1 MTQTS
6 SHDQASGETKH
17 DIMISKT
24 VFVLFTNLILVNCKD
39 FASLSHLKPKASL
52 GKQEDAAKD
61 LYQRVLGPRAGE
73 FVVKVQSN
81 IGPKEKDTFLINTKE
96 KYVEITGT
104 TGVAAAMGLYYY
116 LTNYCNCQIT
126 WGGRQMAIPSPLP
139 KVEGGSVNI
148 TTNDKIRFFQNVCTV
163 SYSSVWFKWAD
174 WEAYLD
180 WMAMRGI
187 NMALA
192 FTGQEAIFQRVY
204 MGLGFTM
211 KDLQDHFGGPA
222 FLAWSRMGNM
232 HGWGGPITQN
242 WIDDQLILQHK
253 ILERMRSFGM
263 IPVLPGFAGHVPEA
277 TILRYPQANV
287 SRLTDWAGFNQSFC
301 CNYLLDFNDPLF
313 MKIAVRFIK
322 EMENEFGVD
331 HVYSVDTFNEMRPRS
346 NSTEYLALSGRTIY
360 KSLKEA
366 DSKAIWL
373 MQGWLFIDGGFWKQ
387 PQIKAL
393 LTAVPQGEMI
403 ILDLYS
409 EIIPIYTQTE
419 SYYGQ
424 PFIWCML
431 HDFGGTMELYGA
443 LKLINEG
450 PFNGRAFPNSSMVG
464 LGMTPEGIFQNE
476 VVYEFF
482 TENVWR
488 KAPRDIS
495 TWISKYVLNRYGKT
509 NKFIDLAWQYLKLG
523 IYNNT
528 DYLHDNSINIIV
540 TTLPRVTPLIQQDV
554 WYNPEDLY
562 VAWDIM
568 TLNLDEFSN
577 SSLFMYDIVDVTRN
591 SLQILSIKYYTDLV
605 YAFGRGDIHAVE
617 SHGNQLL
624 GLLSDMDTVLGS
636 DSHFLLGRWIKAAT
650 DNAMDMQDNWFLQ
663 FNARNQIT
671 LWGPRG
677 EIRDY
682 ACKQWSGL
690 IKDYYLPRWEIFVNY
705 TLDIMAHNKTYNAT
719 ELDIMIYEKVE
730 FPFSYRLDQYPT
742 EPQGDSVAIVKS
754 LHKKYRPDTMSEF
767 FQTLQQATEERHRK
781 DKRNWIQRKYG
792 SQIKRAKTQNIGYNP
807 RLHHVVNGRN

>member
-1 MTQTS
+1 
-6 SHDQASGETKH
+6 
-17 DIMISKT
+17 MINRKSL
-24 VFVLFTNLILVNCKD
+24 VLFITSLILVNCRD
-39 FASLSHLKPKASL
+39 FESLSHLKPKVSAV
-52 GKQEDAAKD
+52 KQEDAAKD
-61 LYQRVLGPRAGE
+61 LFQRVLGARSEE
-73 FVVKVQSN
+73 FKVKIQAD
-81 IGPKEKDTFLINTKE
+81 IGPKERDTFIINTQE

-139 KVEGGSVNI
+139 RVEGGSVNV
-148 TTNDKIRFFQNVCTV
+148 TTNDKFRFYQNVCTV
-163 SYSSVWFKWAD
+163 SYSSVWFR
-174 WEAYLD
+174 WEQWESYLD

-192 FTGQEAIFQRVY
+192 FTGQEAMFQRVY

-211 KDLQDHFGGPA
+211 EDLQNHFGGPA

-253 ILERMRSFGM
+253 ILDRMRALGM

-277 TILRYPQANV
+277 TILHYPTANV
-287 SRLTDWAGFNQSFC
+287 SRLRDWGHFNKTYC

-313 MKIAVRFIK
+313 MKIAVRLIK
-322 EMENEFGVD
+322 EMENEFGTD
-331 HVYSVDTFNEMRPRS
+331 HVYSVDTFNEMRPKS

-373 MQGWLFIDGGFWKQ
+373 MQGWLFIDDGFWKP
-387 PQIKAL
+387 PQMKAL
-393 LTAVPQGEMI
+393 LTSVPQGEMI
-403 ILDLYS
+403 VLDLYS
-409 EIIPIYTQTE
+409 EIIPIFTRTE

-488 KAPRDIS
+488 KEPRDIS
-495 TWISKYVLNRYGKT
+495 AWISKYVLNRYGTT
-509 NKFIDLAWQYLKLG
+509 NKFLDLAWQYLKLG

-540 TTLPRVTPLIQQDV
+540 TTLPRMAPLIQQDV

-562 VAWDIM
+562 VAWDIL
-568 TLNLDEFSN
+568 TLNLDDFSN

-591 SLQILSIKYYTDLV
+591 SLQILSIKYYTDFV
-605 YAFGRGDIHAVE
+605 YAFGRGDISAVE

-624 GLLSDMDTVLGS
+624 GLLRDMETLLAS
-636 DSHFLLGRWIKAAT
+636 DSHFLLGNWIKAAT
-650 DNAMDMQDNWFLQ
+650 DNAMDMQDSWFLQ

-705 TLDIMAHNKTYNAT
+705 TLDIMAHNMTYNAT
-719 ELDIMIYEKVE
+719 ELDIMMYLKVE
-730 FPFSYRLDQYPT
+730 LPFSYKLDPYPT

-767 FQTLQQATEERHRK
+767 FQTLQKNTEERHRK
-781 DKRNWIQRKYG
+781 DNRSWFQRKYG
-792 SQIKRAKTQNIGYNP
+792 KPIKNSINRNMPYNP
-807 RLHHVVNGRN
+807 HLHHVMNN

>member
-1 MTQTS
+1 MKS
-6 SHDQASGETKH
+6 RN
-17 DIMISKT
+17 
-24 VFVLFTNLILVNCKD
+24 LFLLFINLILVNCKD
-39 FASLSHLKPKASL
+39 FESLSHLKSKVSA
-52 GKQEDAAKD
+52 GKQEEAAID
-61 LYQRVLGPRAGE
+61 LFQRVLGLRAGD
-73 FVVKVQSN
+73 FRVKVQSDL
-81 IGPKEKDTFLINTKE
+81 GPKEKDTFIINTQTND
-96 KYVEITGT
+96 VEITGT

-126 WGGRQMAIPSPLP
+126 WGGKQLAIPSPLP
-139 KVEGGSVNI
+139 KVEGGNINI
-148 TTNDKIRFFQNVCTV
+148 TTNDKFRFFQNVCTV
-163 SYSSVWFKWAD
+163 SYSSVWYR
-174 WEAYLD
+174 WEQWESYID

-192 FTGQEAIFQRVY
+192 FTGQEAMFQRVY

-211 KDLQDHFGGPA
+211 EDLQSHFGGPA

-232 HGWGGPITQN
+232 HGWGGPITQS

-253 ILERMRSFGM
+253 ILGRMRSLGM

-277 TILRYPQANV
+277 TVLRYPKANL
-287 SRLTDWAGFNQSFC
+287 SRLPDWASFNQSYC

-313 MKIAVRFIK
+313 MKIAVRLIK
-322 EMENEFGVD
+322 EMEFEFGVD
-331 HVYSVDTFNEMRPRS
+331 HVYSVDTFNEMEPRS

-366 DSKAIWL
+366 DPKAIWL
-373 MQGWLFIDGGFWKQ
+373 MQGWLFIDEGFWKP
-387 PQIKAL
+387 PQMKAL
-393 LTAVPQGEMI
+393 LTSIPQGEMI

-409 EIIPIYTQTE
+409 EIIPIFTRTD

-431 HDFGGTMELYGA
+431 HNFGGTMEMYGA

-450 PFNGRAFPNSSMVG
+450 PFNGRAYPNSSMVG

-476 VVYEFF
+476 VIYEFF

-488 KAPRDIS
+488 KEPRDVS
-495 TWISKYVLNRYGKT
+495 TWISKYVLNRYGRT
-509 NKFIDLAWQYLKLG
+509 NKFIDLAWQYLKHSV
-523 IYNNT
+523 YNNS
-528 DYLHDNSINIIV
+528 DNLKDHDSQTIPDQR
-540 TTLPRVTPLIQQDV
+540 PRLSPQMNPDV

-568 TLNLDEFSN
+568 TLSLDDFSN
-577 SSLFMYDIVDVTRN
+577 SSLFMYDIVDVSRN

-605 YAFGRGDIHAVE
+605 YAFGRGDITAVQ
-617 SHGNQLL
+617 SHGDQLL
-624 GLLSDMDTVLGS
+624 GLLRDMDTLLGS
-636 DSHFLLGRWIKAAT
+636 DSHFLLGHWIKSAT
-650 DNAMDMQDNWFLQ
+650 DNAIDMQDNWFLQ

-690 IKDYYLPRWEIFVNY
+690 IKDYYLPRWDIFVNY
-705 TLDIMAHNKTYNAT
+705 TLDIMLHNKTYNAT
-719 ELDIMIYEKVE
+719 ELDIMIYDKVE

-767 FQTLQQATEERHRK
+767 FQTLQKATAERHRK
-781 DKRNWIQRKYG
+781 DRRNWRQRKYG
-792 SQIKRAKTQNIGYNP
+792 SRTKTWKKHNTPYNP
-807 RLHHVVNGRN
+807 QLHLVINK

>member
-1 MTQTS
+1 
-6 SHDQASGETKH
+6 
-17 DIMISKT
+17 MISVKN
-24 VFVLFTNLILVNCKD
+24 FVILFINLILVNSRD
-39 FASLSHLKPKASL
+39 FESLSHLKPKASA
-52 GKQEDAAKD
+52 GKQEEAARQ
-61 LYQRVLGPRAGE
+61 LFQRVLGSRANE
-73 FVVKVQSN
+73 FKVKIQTDL
-81 IGPKEKDTFLINTKE
+81 GPKEKDTFVINTQE
-96 KYVEITGT
+96 KYVEIVGT
-104 TGVAAAMGLYYY
+104 TGVASAMGLYYY

-126 WGGRQMAIPSPLP
+126 WGGRQLAIPSPLP
-139 KVEGGSVNI
+139 KVNGGSVNI
-148 TTNDKIRFFQNVCTV
+148 TTNDKFRFFQNVCTV
-163 SYSSVWFKWAD
+163 SYSSVWFQWKE
-174 WEAYLD
+174 WESYID

-211 KDLQDHFGGPA
+211 EDMQNHFGGPA

-253 ILERMRSFGM
+253 ILDRMRSLGM

-277 TILRYPQANV
+277 TILRYPKANV
-287 SRLTDWAGFNQSFC
+287 SRLTDWAGFNQSYC

-313 MKIAVRFIK
+313 MKIAVRLIK
-322 EMENEFGVD
+322 EMEYEFGVD
-331 HVYSVDTFNEMRPRS
+331 HVYSVDTFNEMEPRS

-360 KSLKEA
+360 KTLKEG
-366 DSKAIWL
+366 DPKAIWL
-373 MQGWLFIDGGFWKQ
+373 MQGWLFIDEGFWKP
-387 PQIKAL
+387 PQMKAL
-393 LTAVPQGEMI
+393 LTSVPQGEMI

-409 EIIPIYTQTE
+409 EIIPIFTRTE

-450 PFNGRAFPNSSMVG
+450 PFNGRAYPNSSMIG

-476 VVYEFF
+476 VIYEFF

-488 KAPRDIS
+488 KEPRDIS
-495 TWISKYVLNRYGKT
+495 SWISKYVLNRYGKT

-523 IYNNT
+523 VYNNT
-528 DYLHDNSINIIV
+528 DSLHDNNIDIIV
-540 TTLPRVTPLIQQDV
+540 TTLPRMTPLIQQDV
-554 WYNPEDLY
+554 WFNPEDLY

-568 TLNLDEFSN
+568 TLNLDDFSN

-605 YAFGRGDIHAVE
+605 YAFGRGDINAVE
-617 SHGNQLL
+617 SLGNKLL

-636 DSHFLLGRWIKAAT
+636 DSHFLLGRWLKAAT
-650 DNAMDMQDNWFLQ
+650 DNAMDMQDSWFLQ

-705 TLDIMAHNKTYNAT
+705 TMDIMIHNKTYNAT
-719 ELDIMIYEKVE
+719 ELDIMIYDKVE

-754 LHKKYRPDTMSEF
+754 LHQKYRPETQSDF
-767 FQTLQQATEERHRK
+767 FQTLQKATEERHKK

-792 SQIKRAKTQNIGYNP
+792 SRMKQSKKKVSPYNP
-807 RLHHVVNGRN
+807 QLHHIVNKDLVIN

>member
-1 MTQTS
+1 MKS
-6 SHDQASGETKH
+6 RN
-17 DIMISKT
+17 
-24 VFVLFTNLILVNCKD
+24 LFLLFINLILVNCKD
-39 FASLSHLKPKASL
+39 FESLSHLKSKVSA
-52 GKQEDAAKD
+52 GKQEEAAID
-61 LYQRVLGPRAGE
+61 LFQRVLGLRAGD
-73 FVVKVQSN
+73 FRVKVQSDL
-81 IGPKEKDTFLINTKE
+81 GPKEKDTFIINTQTND
-96 KYVEITGT
+96 VEITGT

-126 WGGRQMAIPSPLP
+126 WGGKQLAIPSPLP
-139 KVEGGSVNI
+139 KVEGGNINI
-148 TTNDKIRFFQNVCTV
+148 TTNDKFRFFQNVCTV
-163 SYSSVWFKWAD
+163 SYSSVWYR
-174 WEAYLD
+174 WEQWESYID

-192 FTGQEAIFQRVY
+192 FTGQEAMFQRVY

-211 KDLQDHFGGPA
+211 EDLQSHFGGPA

-232 HGWGGPITQN
+232 HGWGGPITQS

-253 ILERMRSFGM
+253 ILGRMRSLGM

-277 TILRYPQANV
+277 TVLHFHTANV
-287 SRLTDWAGFNQSFC
+287 SRLRDWGHFNKTYC

-313 MKIAVRFIK
+313 MKIAVRLIK
-322 EMENEFGVD
+322 EMEFEFGVD
-331 HVYSVDTFNEMRPRS
+331 HVYSVDTFNEMEPRS

-366 DSKAIWL
+366 DPKAIWL
-373 MQGWLFIDGGFWKQ
+373 MQGWLFIDEGFWKP
-387 PQIKAL
+387 PQMKAL
-393 LTAVPQGEMI
+393 LTSIPQGEMI

-409 EIIPIYTQTE
+409 EIIPIFTRTD

-431 HDFGGTMELYGA
+431 HNFGGTMEMYGA

-450 PFNGRAFPNSSMVG
+450 PFNGRAYPNSSMVG

-476 VVYEFF
+476 VIYEFF

-488 KAPRDIS
+488 KEPRDVS
-495 TWISKYVLNRYGKT
+495 TWISKYVLNRYGRT
-509 NKFIDLAWQYLKLG
+509 NKFIDLAWQYLKHSV
-523 IYNNT
+523 YNNS
-528 DYLHDNSINIIV
+528 DNLKDHDSQTIPDQR
-540 TTLPRVTPLIQQDV
+540 PRLSPQMNPDV

-568 TLNLDEFSN
+568 TLSLDDFSN
-577 SSLFMYDIVDVTRN
+577 SSLFMYDIVDVSRN

-605 YAFGRGDIHAVE
+605 YAFGRGDITAVQ
-617 SHGNQLL
+617 SHGDQLL
-624 GLLSDMDTVLGS
+624 GLLRDMDTLLGS
-636 DSHFLLGRWIKAAT
+636 DSHFLLGHWIKSAT
-650 DNAMDMQDNWFLQ
+650 DNAIDMQDNWFLQ

-690 IKDYYLPRWEIFVNY
+690 IKDYYLPRWDIFVNY
-705 TLDIMAHNKTYNAT
+705 TLDIMLHNKTYNAT
-719 ELDIMIYEKVE
+719 ELDIMIYDKVE

-767 FQTLQQATEERHRK
+767 FQTLQKATAERHRK
-781 DKRNWIQRKYG
+781 DRRNWRQRKYG
-792 SQIKRAKTQNIGYNP
+792 SRTKTWKKHNTPYNP
-807 RLHHVVNGRN
+807 QLHLVINK